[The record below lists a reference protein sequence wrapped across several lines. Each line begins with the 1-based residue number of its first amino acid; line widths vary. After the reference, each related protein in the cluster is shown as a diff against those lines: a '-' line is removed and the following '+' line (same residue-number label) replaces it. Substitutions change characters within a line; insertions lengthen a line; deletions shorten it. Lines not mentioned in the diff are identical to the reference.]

1 MPASN
6 DIAILTQT
14 ADFLI
19 KYGFLAVGLAL
30 IFLVTPVIYNVWKAK
45 NVGLATGCAGLAFVI
60 AYGVID
66 IVQKTAPWL
75 LSSQRSIISG
85 VVLGVTDG
93 YQIQMRSDRREA
105 GQAYIKRE
113 FDREV
118 RNLYNFPFILVTTD
132 LPRCLSIGI
141 ASTDPNSENSRAFN
155 VKPLSRDDMESSVN
169 IIARVVPQQ
178 DALQLVVWRER
189 QGSLVGNQATYK
201 ALTPDEGD
209 CGTQTLTAHNDIWQ
223 WIGSAFAQGTLRF
236 EEISSKLRSDDVFTR
251 RDARIELSRQ
261 GTKGFDTIDQLLNQ
275 NNYRAQLG
283 AVAALAEMPDEQRKQ
298 APPSLRDK
306 VRPLINNPDK
316 TLRDAAVRAL
326 GEPAYCYQEE
336 DKNKRP
342 EQRYIALCHWTKAQ
356 CDATRGPNTRAGIT
370 QAPCQPVDLGKV
382 TWNYTTGGTGGA
394 WYQYGATEFKPP
406 FPQLP

>member
-6 DIAILTQT
+6 DIVILTQT
-14 ADFLI
+14 ADFLL
-19 KYGFLAVGLAL
+19 KYGFLAVGLLLAC
-30 IFLVTPVIYNVWKAK
+30 IIAPVIFKVWKSQNIGIA
-45 NVGLATGCAGLAFVI
+45 VGCAGVAFIV
-60 AYGVID
+60 AFGVID
-66 IVQKTAPWL
+66 VVQRTAPWL

-93 YQIQMRSDRREA
+93 FQIQMRSDRREA

-155 VKPLSRDDMESSVN
+155 VRPLSRDDMESDTTIV
-169 IIARVVPQQ
+169 AKVVPQQ
-178 DALQLVVWRER
+178 DTFQLIVWRER
-189 QGSLVGNQATYK
+189 QGSVVGNQNTYK
-201 ALTPDEGD
+201 ALAPDEGD
-209 CGTQTLTAHNDIWQ
+209 CGTQPIVARSFWHF
-223 WIGSAFAQGTLRF
+223 IGAAFAQTSLRF
-236 EEISSKLRSDDVFTR
+236 EDVSAKLRSDDVFTR
-251 RDARIELSRQ
+251 RDTRIELSRQ
-261 GTKGFDTIDQLLNQ
+261 GTAAFDTIGKLLDQ

-283 AVAALAEMPDEQRKQ
+283 AVAALAEMPEDQRKQ
-298 APPSLRDK
+298 APASLRDK
-306 VRPLINNPDK
+306 VRPFVNNADK

-326 GEPAYCYQEE
+326 GDPAYCYQEQ
-336 DKNKRP
+336 DTSKRP

-356 CDATRGPNTRAGIT
+356 CDTTRGPNTRAGIT
-370 QAPCQPVDLGKV
+370 QTPCVAVDIGKV
-382 TWNYTTGGTGGA
+382 SWSYATGGTGGA
-394 WYQYGATEFKPP
+394 WYQYSATEFKPP